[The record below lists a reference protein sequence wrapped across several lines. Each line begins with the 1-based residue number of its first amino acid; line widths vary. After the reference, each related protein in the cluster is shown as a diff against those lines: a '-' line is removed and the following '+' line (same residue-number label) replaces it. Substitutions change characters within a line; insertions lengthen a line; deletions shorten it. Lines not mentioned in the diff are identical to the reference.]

1 MWLTLGSTTRELRN
15 GEVVVGSG
23 ADADWRIPTADLMPR
38 HFTVTVYDLNA
49 SLKPTTRDNVVAV
62 NGKQVASTCV
72 LHDGDVILAGNG
84 RFLFCDEAPRS
95 APDDSS
101 PSRTQF
107 LINETARV
115 THELRSRSTTIG
127 RDASNG
133 IVVRDPAAS
142 RFHAEIRR
150 EAGGFVLHSMGSAGT
165 TLNGRK
171 LEGPALLGDGDQIH
185 VAYTPFRFTGSAPAE
200 IPLSDGPTNTRD
212 SAARHPTLS
221 TGKISVVPKEGSK
234 TIQVIVGLILVL
246 AVAVAFLVSR

>member
-72 LHDGDVILAGNG
+72 LHDGDMILAGNG

-165 TLNGRK
+165 SVNGRK
-171 LEGPALLGDGDQIH
+171 LDAPVLLGDGDEIH

-200 IPLSDGPTNTRD
+200 MPLEDGQMHARD
-212 SAARHPTLS
+212 SSARHPTLS
-221 TGKISVVPKEGSK
+221 TGKISVVPREGSR
-234 TIQVIVGLILVL
+234 TQIVVAVVLL
-246 AVAVAFLVSR
+246 AVVALAFILSS